1 MKRVLLIAGNETR
14 LILVDP
20 FPILLLILM
29 PLVLAS
35 FLSSGLI
42 GGAAQAI
49 PGLAALFGFFSLSV
63 TGFAFYREH
72 GWNTWD
78 RLRASP
84 ASPLEVVAGKS
95 LPLVV
100 MFLVQQA
107 FLLTFGSLVFDMPW
121 RGSVLAGAVMIV
133 VIVLTEL
140 SLGLLVMA
148 ACQTLTQL
156 NAVAYL
162 GAMTLAG
169 LGGAMA
175 PVWTLPA
182 WVRHIAPASPV
193 YWALQ
198 GLRRIAIDGGSFGEI
213 GRPLLVLSAVTVAAT
228 TVSLRRYRHDER
240 KKYFA
245 M

>member
-1 MKRVLLIAGNETR
+1 MKRVLLIAGNEAR
-14 LILVDP
+14 LMVVDP

-35 FLSSGLI
+35 FLSGGLI
-42 GGAAQAI
+42 GGAGQAI

-72 GWNTWD
+72 GWNTWE

-84 ASPLEVVAGKS
+84 ASPLEVVAGKC
-95 LPLVV
+95 LPLAV

-107 FLLTFGSLVFDMPW
+107 FLLMFGWLVFDMPW
-121 RGSVLAGAVMIV
+121 RGSVAAGAVMVV

-148 ACQTLTQL
+148 ACQTLNQL

-162 GAMTLAG
+162 GALLLAG
-169 LGGAMA
+169 LGGALA
-175 PVWTLPA
+175 PVWALPQ

-198 GLRRIAIDGGSFGEI
+198 GLRRIALDGGSFADI
-213 GRPLLVLSAVTVAAT
+213 GRPVAVLVSVTVVAT
-228 TVSLRRYRHDER
+228 AISLRRYRHDER

-245 M
+245 I